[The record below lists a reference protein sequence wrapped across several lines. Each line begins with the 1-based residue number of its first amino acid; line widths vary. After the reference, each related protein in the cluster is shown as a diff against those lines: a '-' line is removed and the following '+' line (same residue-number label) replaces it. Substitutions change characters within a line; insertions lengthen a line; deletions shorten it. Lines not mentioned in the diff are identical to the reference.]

1 MCSELPCFDA
11 LQWPGYDS
19 IHLDI
24 EINSESVGIQ
34 LWKGWC
40 QKFLGLQFFPGGIG
54 AEVGV
59 YRRIPG
65 KLRPDS
71 LPFLPDWM
79 EAFILEHLA
88 DLTDEDLWWP
98 APDLRAQLEFTFINP
113 DTLSAGW
120 RLAGPERLPFGRPGD
135 LPQGSAALLEC
146 QRSPKVSRNSSTRRS
161 GPAAGVAWV
170 APTAA
175 SGLRRCRAPVSAARR
190 PRAPAR
196 SNARPARGA

>member
-1 MCSELPCFDA
+1 VNWNTPTIGYKDSNGYEYVETSESWQKMCSELPCFDA

-24 EINSESVGIQ
+24 EINSEPVGIQ

-79 EAFILEHLA
+79 EAFILEHLT
-88 DLTDEDLWWP
+88 DLTDNDLWWP
-98 APDLRAQLEFTFINP
+98 APDLRAQLQFTFINP
-113 DTLSAGW
+113 KTDRPMFT
-120 RLAGPERLPFGRPGD
+120 AGPETSYWLCKWMNESSYYFSYVHVVGVDRVPVD
-135 LPQGSAALLEC
+135 STDYILEYTING
-146 QRSPKVSRNSSTRRS
+146 QTRR
-161 GPAAGVAWV
+161 W
-170 APTAA
+170 
-175 SGLRRCRAPVSAARR
+175 
-190 PRAPAR
+190 
-196 SNARPARGA
+196 